1 MKKKTILALLLAGV
15 MAVSM
20 LSGCSGSGS
29 GGSGGGSTEASSES
43 GGKTSGL
50 TRPTTKG
57 KEENAL
63 YLSIVQA
70 PNTLDPAHFALQAED
85 WILMQIYEPLF
96 FEDNDG
102 NPVYVLIDDMVVA
115 EDDSKVEFT
124 LKEGVKFHS
133 GDVLTA
139 SDVAYSLARSEN
151 STLLAAVWPYI
162 ECEVIDDTHFNFN
175 FPYADQGAGFSAVAP
190 YMAGFCIVNE
200 SYCEGVLADKND
212 DLKFNCDGTGAYKF
226 ESMSSTGDTVLT
238 RFEDYYGEASI
249 DTLYFSV
256 ITGNQ
261 ELAFEAGDIDYAM
274 YTGSTYKVIKEYDN
288 VYAYAQPVNG
298 VIFLVTNMTE
308 NAVTH
313 DPNVREAIVH
323 LLNKEDI
330 TIAATD
336 DSGTP
341 ADNLASQMV
350 QYWEDCCTHFELDV
364 NKANELM
371 SAAGYSESKK
381 AELTLIVM
389 SAYPAWVSACSIVKE
404 NLEQSYFTVNI
415 EEVADTSRYFT
426 QDFDLAFISIG
437 LTTSFTSYSMIF
449 DSTTGMNLSGVSEED
464 AKPVLDAFA
473 AIKDEETTHEAMKAV
488 VDSMIYIPLSYMNTF
503 LAYDGD
509 LNTAPFYTA
518 SGIVFYREFSW

>member
-162 ECEVIDDTHFNFN
+162 ECEVID
-175 FPYADQGAGFSAVAP
+175 
-190 YMAGFCIVNE
+190 E
-200 SYCEGVLADKND
+200 
-212 DLKFNCDGTGAYKF
+212 
-226 ESMSSTGDTVLT
+226 
-238 RFEDYYGEASI
+238 
-249 DTLYFSV
+249 
-256 ITGNQ
+256 
-261 ELAFEAGDIDYAM
+261 
-274 YTGSTYKVIKEYDN
+274 
-288 VYAYAQPVNG
+288 
-298 VIFLVTNMTE
+298 
-308 NAVTH
+308 
-313 DPNVREAIVH
+313 
-323 LLNKEDI
+323 
-330 TIAATD
+330 
-336 DSGTP
+336 
-341 ADNLASQMV
+341 
-350 QYWEDCCTHFELDV
+350 
-364 NKANELM
+364 
-371 SAAGYSESKK
+371 
-381 AELTLIVM
+381 
-389 SAYPAWVSACSIVKE
+389 
-404 NLEQSYFTVNI
+404 
-415 EEVADTSRYFT
+415 
-426 QDFDLAFISIG
+426 IG
-437 LTTSFTSYSMIF
+437 RAH
-449 DSTTGMNLSGVSEED
+449 V
-464 AKPVLDAFA
+464 
-473 AIKDEETTHEAMKAV
+473 
-488 VDSMIYIPLSYMNTF
+488 
-503 LAYDGD
+503 
-509 LNTAPFYTA
+509 
-518 SGIVFYREFSW
+518 